1 MLLFSISDTGIGI
14 SDEDRKIIFEEFR
27 QIDGTTTR
35 KYSGTGLGLA
45 ISKNLDLLGGKIWVA
60 SIEGEGSVFSFTI
73 PVKYEQEKEKQKLC
87 LLMLRC

>member
-45 ISKNLDLLGGKIWVA
+45 ISKNSRLTWWKDMGC
-60 SIEGEGSVFSFTI
+60 
-73 PVKYEQEKEKQKLC
+73 KY
-87 LLMLRC
+87 RR

>member
-1 MLLFSISDTGIGI
+1 MFSVSDTGIGI
-14 SDEDRKIIFEEFR
+14 SAEDKAVIFEEFR

-45 ISKNLDLLGGKIWVA
+45 ISKKILDLLGGKIWVA

-73 PVKYEQEKEKQKLC
+73 PVKYEQEKRKTEVYAC
-87 LLMLRC
+87 